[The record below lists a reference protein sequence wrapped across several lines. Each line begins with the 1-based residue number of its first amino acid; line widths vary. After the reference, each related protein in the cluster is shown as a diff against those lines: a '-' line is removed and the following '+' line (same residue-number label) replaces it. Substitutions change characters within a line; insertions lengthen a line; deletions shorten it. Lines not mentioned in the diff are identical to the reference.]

1 MFNDRPIEEIAEIIF
16 NMDPDRVK
24 RAEELKAQGVIEASK
39 TITRKRLED
48 RKFERLL
55 NQIENDEYSF
65 DKPLM
70 DREYFNGIRK

>member
-1 MFNDRPIEEIAEIIF
+1 MFNDRPIEEFAEIIF